1 MQKLEQEIRRN
12 PRETKAESRVI
23 AVFGTKAVKKRL
35 DSFGY
40 QVREGDD
47 FALTFCVDKVRSTI
61 KNEINWKDVP
71 EGLEHIAVDMAA
83 GEFLLSKKTFA
94 PADIAGLDLEYA
106 VKQIQTGDTNTV
118 FATGE
123 GSLTP
128 EQRLTAFINY
138 LLSYGKSEFNAFRRI
153 RW

>member
-1 MQKLEQEIRRN
+1 MFN
-12 PRETKAESRVI
+12 TD
-23 AVFGTKAVKKRL
+23 AVKDRL
-35 DSFGY
+35 KSLGY
-40 QVREGDD
+40 EVKADD
-47 FALTFCVDKVRSTI
+47 EFALTFCVEKVRSTI
-61 KNEINWKDVP
+61 KNEINWQDVP

-94 PADIAGLDLEYA
+94 PNDLVGFDLDYA

-123 GSLTP
+123 GGLTP

-138 LLSYGKSEFNAFRRI
+138 LLSYGKAEFNSFRRI

>member
-1 MQKLEQEIRRN
+1 MFDIEAVR
-12 PRETKAESRVI
+12 SRL
-23 AVFGTKAVKKRL
+23 KSL
-35 DSFGY
+35 GY
-40 QVREGDD
+40 APGENDEA
-47 FALTFCVDKVRSTI
+47 ALGFCIEKVRSTI
-61 KNEINWKDVP
+61 RNEINGKSVP

-94 PADIAGLDLEYA
+94 PADLRGLDLDYA

-123 GSLTP
+123 GSQTP
-128 EQRLTAFINY
+128 EQRLTSFIDY
-138 LLSYGKSEFNAFRRI
+138 LLSYGKSEINSFRRI